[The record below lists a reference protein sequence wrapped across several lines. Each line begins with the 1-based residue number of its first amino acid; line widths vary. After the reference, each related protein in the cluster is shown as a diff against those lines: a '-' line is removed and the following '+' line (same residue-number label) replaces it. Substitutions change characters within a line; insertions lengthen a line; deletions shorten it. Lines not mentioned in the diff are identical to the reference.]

1 MRLVTCALSARRNYR
16 TADIGRLRPVGHR
29 IWSILIRDYPSRKAG
44 GCPTS
49 KCQHDFSIYFR
60 FAHGISKR
68 MSEGVEAGSV
78 SGGVA
83 GFQGPGEPS
92 RKSAGVESQGI
103 HPEFREQPD
112 IPCPSAIFDIFEET
126 HVHKRRVDRHNA
138 LTRRGF
144 QALFFP
150 LTGDDETPPAHDINR
165 PPLAATARNAVCATP
180 VCHSLADDSASYLN
194 NLDALEPPPLCDS
207 LVSQSGADD
216 LLDRCFVAILWILVP
231 LTILE

>member
-1 MRLVTCALSARRNYR
+1 
-16 TADIGRLRPVGHR
+16 
-29 IWSILIRDYPSRKAG
+29 
-44 GCPTS
+44 
-49 KCQHDFSIYFR
+49 
-60 FAHGISKR
+60 

-92 RKSAGVESQGI
+92 RKSAGVESEGI

-165 PPLAATARNAVCATP
+165 SPLAATARNAVCATP
-180 VCHSLADDSASYLN
+180 ECHSLADDSASYLN
-194 NLDALEPPPLCDS
+194 NLDALQPPVVRQSCVTVGGRRSIRS
-207 LVSQSGADD
+207 LFCSNFMDSGAAYVTRTRDPIITND
-216 LLDRCFVAILWILVP
+216 VLYQLS
-231 LTILE
+231 